1 MTQLEVLNEE
11 LENLTREAD
20 LLLGEVIKCRA
31 SYPGFLAEMKREEC
45 RNKFIRTLEAPLKSA
60 RPLGIDVEKIKSDVT
75 RRVEESQRST
85 EMNENFENEQCKLKA
100 EHGSCEERYR
110 KLLELIR
117 SGRYAPIDAL
127 PSDFA
132 LQLTNSYS

>member
-1 MTQLEVLNEE
+1 
-11 LENLTREAD
+11 
-20 LLLGEVIKCRA
+20 
-31 SYPGFLAEMKREEC
+31 MKREEC

-75 RRVEESQRST
+75 RRVEESQDLT
-85 EMNENFENEQCKLKA
+85 EMKRTLEERAMQLKA

-110 KLLELIR
+110 KLLELIT